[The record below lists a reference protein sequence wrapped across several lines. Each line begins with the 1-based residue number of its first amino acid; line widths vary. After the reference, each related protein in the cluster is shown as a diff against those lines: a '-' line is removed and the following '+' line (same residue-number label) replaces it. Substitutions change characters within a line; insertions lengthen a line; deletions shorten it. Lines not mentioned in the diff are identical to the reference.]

1 MFRSVRGSGRRPRSG
16 FRRRWFQGRDL
27 QPAGEYKLLVVV
39 VIVLLVVV
47 VVVVVDD
54 GCVGDQR
61 AFVITTRF
69 RLTESNA
76 HNLVFLPGRKL

>member
-16 FRRRWFQGRDL
+16 FRRRRFQGRDL

-39 VIVLLVVV
+39 VVVV
-47 VVVVVDD
+47 VVDDD

-61 AFVITTRF
+61 AFVLTTR
-69 RLTESNA
+69 
-76 HNLVFLPGRKL
+76 